1 MLRNLFFAAWCVV
14 LSAGAVGAQRAPVL
28 VELFTSEGC
37 SSCPPA
43 DRLLEQLDAR
53 AIVLSEHVDYWDRQG
68 WKDRFS
74 SFAFT
79 QRQELYAR
87 LFRVERPYTPQMV
100 VDGAIEFLGGDAQR
114 AADEI
119 ALAAGQPKIDLR
131 LARTASGVSV
141 EIAAAPKSAD
151 VMLALAEASAQTHVG
166 GGENKG
172 LQLRHVAA
180 VRSLRKIASVRRGE
194 RFTREIE
201 LPATAASQRVV
212 VFLQESGQARVDA
225 VALLRAGG
233 E

>member
-1 MLRNLFFAAWCVV
+1 MLRNLFLLAGCVG
-14 LSAGAVGAQRAPVL
+14 LSAGAAGPQRAPVL

-43 DRLLEQLDAR
+43 DKLLEQLDAR

-114 AADEI
+114 ATDEI

-131 LARTASGVSV
+131 LARTSSGVSV

-151 VMLALAEASAQTHVG
+151 VMLVLADATAQTHVG
-166 GGENKG
+166 AGENKG
-172 LQLRHVAA
+172 LQLRHVAV

-201 LPATAASQRVV
+201 LPPTAASQRIV

-225 VALLRAGG
+225 VALLPASG